1 MLVPAILVL
10 ASLLLSALFSGA
22 EIAFLSASKLVVEL
36 KKNKGSRQG
45 KILAGF
51 FEKQSDFI
59 ASMLVGNNIA
69 LVVFSTLMAR
79 SLSSLFEST
88 PIESS
93 GLLILLNTICI
104 TVVVLV
110 FGEYL
115 PKTLFRVYADQV
127 LFLLAYPLAFL
138 RFLLAAPTWL
148 VMGLAK
154 IVLKAF
160 KDTEVEE
167 DGPFNRLDL
176 EHFIKST
183 RPDGNDDHI
192 DTELFERALR
202 LRDVRVRDCMVPRP
216 EIEALDRTASIE
228 ELIELFKETNL
239 SRVLIYN
246 NDIDDI
252 LGYVHHQQLLKEPDS
267 IDSIIMDISIFPES
281 MKVRDLLNEF
291 VKKRQNIACIVD
303 EFGGTAGVITLED
316 ILEEIFGEIEDEHDQ
331 EEYIEEQLSETEY
344 LLSGRLEISY
354 LNEKYP
360 NLNLPEGE
368 YTTLSG
374 YLVMTTA
381 SIPEQGAEIQLGNY
395 QFVFESVSDTKIE
408 TVRVF
413 VLPGEL

>member
-1 MLVPAILVL
+1 MLVPAILV
-10 ASLLLSALFSGA
+10 SLLLSALFSGA

-36 KKNKGSRQG
+36 KKNKGSRRG
-45 KILAGF
+45 GILAGF

-69 LVVFSTLMAR
+69 LVIFSTLMAIP
-79 SLSSLFEST
+79 LKSLFEVI
-88 PIESS
+88 PIQSE

-104 TVVVLV
+104 TIVVLI

-154 IVLKAF
+154 VVLKAF

-176 EHFIKST
+176 EQFIKST

-192 DTELFERALR
+192 DTELFEKALR

-216 EIEALDRTASIE
+216 EIEALERTASIE

-246 NDIDDI
+246 DDIDDI
-252 LGYVHHQQLLKEPDS
+252 LGYVHHQQLLQEPNS

-344 LLSGRLEISY
+344 LLSGRLEVSY

-360 NLNLPEGE
+360 SLNLPEGE